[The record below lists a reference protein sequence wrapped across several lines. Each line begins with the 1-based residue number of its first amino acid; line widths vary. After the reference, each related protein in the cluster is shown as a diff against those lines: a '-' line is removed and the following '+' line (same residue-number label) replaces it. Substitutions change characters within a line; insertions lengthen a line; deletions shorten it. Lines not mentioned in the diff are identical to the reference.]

1 MNKNWNTNPVN
12 WPVISYSNIPKPR
25 HFPSLQKMALSLSGF
40 LQSLWFAQRAHAWG
54 LCGTLVLPDKRRRL
68 AGEPE
73 VIQLGG
79 YGNRDIS
86 SPLERAPRS
95 ATGAHTGA
103 AAHTGSQSGGSPRIR
118 FRSPPPSLR
127 LGGERAVYRARPL
140 QSCRKNNWDAI
151 GDEPGE
157 SKPTGRDWRR
167 MERETNCHRFHSHS
181 LAIQKGLSLRGWFH
195 RRSSHREN
203 SEVEVTHQGIIF
215 CSFLTN

>member
-12 WPVISYSNIPKPR
+12 WPVISYSNIPKLR

-40 LQSLWFAQRAHAWG
+40 LQSVWFAQWAHAWG
-54 LCGTLVLPDKRRRL
+54 LCDTLVLPDKRRRL

-79 YGNRDIS
+79 YSDRDIS

-95 ATGAHTGA
+95 ATGTHTGA
-103 AAHTGSQSGGSPRIR
+103 AHTPDHRAEGRRELDFAH
-118 FRSPPPSLR
+118 PPPRYGWGASELFT
-127 LGGERAVYRARPL
+127 GRPL
-140 QSCRKNNWDAI
+140 LSCRKNNWDAM

-167 MERETNCHRFHSHS
+167 RERGKPTATGS
-181 LAIQKGLSLRGWFH
+181 I
-195 RRSSHREN
+195 
-203 SEVEVTHQGIIF
+203 
-215 CSFLTN
+215 LTASPSRKVFR